1 MIWCVPVSCS
11 YNKITGK
18 ICQIYFSWYQGQNT
32 GCSIHIALPSLAV
45 LARLRK
51 LWNTQ
56 WHQQCLSKPFVP
68 GKTWPKV
75 FLLKENE
82 SKKRISSFHHSSF
95 IPPRAWV
102 LSDATPAT
110 DLAVVAWKIL
120 EYSSWSKQLACI
132 PCSANAGCNLPPSGV
147 ILLMQPR
154 LL

>member
-1 MIWCVPVSCS
+1 MSCS

-32 GCSIHIALPSLAV
+32 GCSIHIPLPSPAV

-51 LWNTQ
+51 LWNSR

-68 GKTWPKV
+68 GKTRAEV
-75 FLLKENE
+75 ILLWRKW
-82 SKKRISSFHHSSF
+82 KQKRIPSFHHSSF
-95 IPPRAWV
+95 ISPRAWV

-120 EYSSWSKQLACI
+120 EYSNWSKQLACI

-147 ILLMQPR
+147 ILLMQAR